1 MLTPY
6 VRNASAALP
15 RIAWSKLM
23 ARGEEFALECPGR
36 GGDMRLIA
44 LVTKPGPIRKIL
56 THLGEPL
63 EPLTSQKSGR
73 GVLQT
78 PDVPRPPL

>member
-1 MLTPY
+1 VLTPY
-6 VRNASAALP
+6 GRNASAALP
-15 RIAWSKLM
+15 RIAWAKLM

-44 LVTKPGPIRKIL
+44 FMTKPGPIRKIL

-63 EPLTSQKSGR
+63 EALTSKKSGR
-73 GVLQT
+73 GVFQP